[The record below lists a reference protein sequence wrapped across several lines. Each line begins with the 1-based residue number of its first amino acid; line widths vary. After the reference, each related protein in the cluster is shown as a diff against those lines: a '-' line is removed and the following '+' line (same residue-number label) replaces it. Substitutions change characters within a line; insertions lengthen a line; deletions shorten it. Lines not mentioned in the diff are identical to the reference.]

1 MKIGSYT
8 PTKYDYG
15 FFLERHF
22 EQHTYPPE
30 NVEII
35 YSSYKE
41 AGKKLKEKLKKNKT
55 QTLFHIDGRVRALHG
70 SGILPKR
77 FELASRGTGTG
88 SILNFV
94 GEGES
99 WAYFDIWQRYEK
111 FKIFRRRFWETIIK
125 IGALLG
131 ILLSIIKVIEEFS

>member
-1 MKIGSYT
+1 
-8 PTKYDYG
+8 
-15 FFLERHF
+15 
-22 EQHTYPPE
+22 HTYPPE

-77 FELASRGTGTG
+77 FELASRRTG

-111 FKIFRRRFWETIIK
+111 LKIFRKRFWETLIK